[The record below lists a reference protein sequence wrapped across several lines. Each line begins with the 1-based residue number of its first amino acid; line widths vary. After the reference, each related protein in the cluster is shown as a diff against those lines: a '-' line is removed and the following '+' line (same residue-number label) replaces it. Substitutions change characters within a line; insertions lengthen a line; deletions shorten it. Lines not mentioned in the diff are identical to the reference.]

1 MVACGGGVWRVLVR
15 RGSVTGLKPSAGPR
29 GVVLV
34 GARGWGQS
42 GQQGWMRSCQEVA
55 MGLSWSGRV
64 GDGGVRGLHRYLHI
78 PHLRGCGC
86 GMGTYLCA
94 T

>member
-1 MVACGGGVWRVLVR
+1 MVACGGGVWPVLVR

-29 GVVLV
+29 AVGLV
-34 GARGWGQS
+34 GARGWVQS
-42 GQQGWMRSCQEVA
+42 GQQGWRRPCQTVA
-55 MGLSWSGRV
+55 MGLSCSGRV

-78 PHLRGCGC
+78 PLMRGCGC